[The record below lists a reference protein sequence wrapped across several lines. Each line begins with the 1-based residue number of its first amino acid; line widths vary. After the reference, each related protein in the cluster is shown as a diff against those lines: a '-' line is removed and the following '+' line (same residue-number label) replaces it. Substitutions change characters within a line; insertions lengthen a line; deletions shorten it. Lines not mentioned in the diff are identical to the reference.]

1 MHIKHLSPSLLAAAL
16 AAGIAATAHAD
27 TKLTYKDSGFAPEER
42 QTVIQIHGDK
52 VRMGEVGSDIYS
64 LYDDAKKTLY
74 TVNTKTKQ
82 YIETTPD
89 KVRERMVKVVEMQNQ
104 FKEDM
109 KKQMASMPEDQ
120 RKMIEERI
128 KKSEEMLKAPPP
140 AIKMEKT
147 ERKET
152 IQGMACTI
160 STIKMDE
167 QPMRDVCIAG
177 SDAMDAADHK
187 MLVTMFEYMDGIA
200 AESAKAQGATPPA
213 EGSAS
218 LHKEG
223 LALRI
228 QALPEGPRSELSSV
242 AKDALADADFKL
254 PEGFAAFEPSAA
266 PPPAPAAGNTPPP
279 PAGNAP
285 AAPAAAPAPA
295 STAPAAPAPTG
306 TAPAV
311 PVAPAPAAP
320 AK

>member
-1 MHIKHLSPSLLAAAL
+1 MDIKHLSLGLMAAL
-16 AAGIAATAHAD
+16 SVTVAGTSHAD
-27 TKLTYKDSGFAPEER
+27 TKLTYKDSGFSPEDR

-52 VRMGEVGSDIYS
+52 VRMGEVGSDVYS
-64 LYDDAKKTLY
+64 LYDDGKKTLY
-74 TVNTKTKQ
+74 TINTKTKQ

-89 KVRERMVKVVEMQNQ
+89 KVRERMAKVMEMQKQ

-109 KKQMASMPEDQ
+109 KKQMASMPEEQ
-120 RKMIEERI
+120 RKLLEERI
-128 KKSEEMLKAPPP
+128 QKSEEMLKAPAP

-160 STIKMDE
+160 STIKVND

-177 SDAMDAADHK
+177 SEAMDAADHK

-200 AESAKAQGATPPA
+200 AESAKAQGATPPS

-228 QALPEGPRSELSSV
+228 QGLPEGPRSELSSL
-242 AKDALADADFKL
+242 AKDAMGDVEFKL
-254 PEGFAAFEPSAA
+254 PEGFAIFEPSAA
-266 PPPAPAAGNTPPP
+266 PAAPPQAGNAPAAPAAAP

-285 AAPAAAPAPA
+285 AAPAAAPAGSAPV
-295 STAPAAPAPTG
+295 APAAPAP
-306 TAPAV
+306 
-311 PVAPAPAAP
+311 AAGH
-320 AK
+320 